1 MTRLLTL
8 SEAQRKRQRSITF
21 LKAKKGTNKEDTREN
36 NTEIIREHQEIRDIA
51 LSNRRR
57 IEKLEGDYEILRNL
71 TTSVEKIATKQDS
84 MEKDMGELKADVK
97 NIAEKPARRWE
108 SIVEKVLLTA
118 IGIIVAYLFAQIG
131 IG

>member
-1 MTRLLTL
+1 M
-8 SEAQRKRQRSITF
+8 A
-21 LKAKKGTNKEDTREN
+21 GKEDTREN

>member
-1 MTRLLTL
+1 M
-8 SEAQRKRQRSITF
+8 A
-21 LKAKKGTNKEDTREN
+21 GKEGTREN

-71 TTSVEKIATKQDS
+71 TTSVEKIAMKQDS

-118 IGIIVAYLFAQIG
+118 IGIIVAYLFARIG

>member
-1 MTRLLTL
+1 MV
-8 SEAQRKRQRSITF
+8 
-21 LKAKKGTNKEDTREN
+21 GKEDTREN

>member
-1 MTRLLTL
+1 MD
-8 SEAQRKRQRSITF
+8 
-21 LKAKKGTNKEDTREN
+21 GKEGTREN

-51 LSNRRR
+51 LSNRQR

>member
-1 MTRLLTL
+1 M
-8 SEAQRKRQRSITF
+8 A
-21 LKAKKGTNKEDTREN
+21 GKEGTREN

>member
-1 MTRLLTL
+1 M
-8 SEAQRKRQRSITF
+8 A
-21 LKAKKGTNKEDTREN
+21 GKEGTREN

-71 TTSVEKIATKQDS
+71 TTSVEKIAMKQDS

-118 IGIIVAYLFAQIG
+118 IGIVVAYLFAQIG

>member
-1 MTRLLTL
+1 M
-8 SEAQRKRQRSITF
+8 A
-21 LKAKKGTNKEDTREN
+21 GKEGTREN

-71 TTSVEKIATKQDS
+71 TTSVEKIAMKQDN
-84 MEKDMGELKADVK
+84 MEKDMGELKDSVK
-97 NIAEKPARRWE
+97 NIAEKPAKLWE
-108 SIVEKVLLTA
+108 SIVEKVLLAA
-118 IGIIVAYLFAQIG
+118 IGIIVAYLFARIG

>member
-1 MTRLLTL
+1 M
-8 SEAQRKRQRSITF
+8 A
-21 LKAKKGTNKEDTREN
+21 GKEGTREN

-118 IGIIVAYLFAQIG
+118 IGIIVAYLFARIG

>member
-1 MTRLLTL
+1 MD
-8 SEAQRKRQRSITF
+8 
-21 LKAKKGTNKEDTREN
+21 GKEGTREN

>member
-1 MTRLLTL
+1 M
-8 SEAQRKRQRSITF
+8 A
-21 LKAKKGTNKEDTREN
+21 GKEGTREN

-71 TTSVEKIATKQDS
+71 TTSVEKIAMKQDS

>member
-1 MTRLLTL
+1 M
-8 SEAQRKRQRSITF
+8 A
-21 LKAKKGTNKEDTREN
+21 GKEDTREN

-71 TTSVEKIATKQDS
+71 TTSVEKIAMKQDS

>member
-1 MTRLLTL
+1 M
-8 SEAQRKRQRSITF
+8 
-21 LKAKKGTNKEDTREN
+21 
-36 NTEIIREHQEIRDIA
+36 
-51 LSNRRR
+51 
-57 IEKLEGDYEILRNL
+57 RNL

>member
-1 MTRLLTL
+1 M
-8 SEAQRKRQRSITF
+8 
-21 LKAKKGTNKEDTREN
+21 
-36 NTEIIREHQEIRDIA
+36 
-51 LSNRRR
+51 
-57 IEKLEGDYEILRNL
+57 RNL

-118 IGIIVAYLFAQIG
+118 IGIIVAYLFARIG

>member
-1 MTRLLTL
+1 M
-8 SEAQRKRQRSITF
+8 A
-21 LKAKKGTNKEDTREN
+21 GKEGTREN

-71 TTSVEKIATKQDS
+71 TTSVEKIAMKQDS

-97 NIAEKPARRWE
+97 NIAEKPAKLWE
-108 SIVEKVLLTA
+108 SIVEKVLLAA
-118 IGIIVAYLFAQIG
+118 IGIIVAYLFARIG

>member
-1 MTRLLTL
+1 M
-8 SEAQRKRQRSITF
+8 
-21 LKAKKGTNKEDTREN
+21 
-36 NTEIIREHQEIRDIA
+36 
-51 LSNRRR
+51 
-57 IEKLEGDYEILRNL
+57 RNL
-71 TTSVEKIATKQDS
+71 TTSVEKIAMKQDS
-84 MEKDMGELKADVK
+84 MEKDMGELKANVK

>member
-1 MTRLLTL
+1 M
-8 SEAQRKRQRSITF
+8 A
-21 LKAKKGTNKEDTREN
+21 GKEDTRED

-71 TTSVEKIATKQDS
+71 TTSVEKIAMKQDS

>member
-1 MTRLLTL
+1 MV
-8 SEAQRKRQRSITF
+8 
-21 LKAKKGTNKEDTREN
+21 GKEDTREN

-71 TTSVEKIATKQDS
+71 TTSVEKIAMKQDS

>member
-1 MTRLLTL
+1 M
-8 SEAQRKRQRSITF
+8 A
-21 LKAKKGTNKEDTREN
+21 GKEDTREN

-118 IGIIVAYLFAQIG
+118 IGIIVAYLFARIG

>member
-1 MTRLLTL
+1 M
-8 SEAQRKRQRSITF
+8 A
-21 LKAKKGTNKEDTREN
+21 GKEDTREN

-71 TTSVEKIATKQDS
+71 TTSVEKIAMKQDS

-118 IGIIVAYLFAQIG
+118 IGIIVAYLFARIG

>member
-1 MTRLLTL
+1 M
-8 SEAQRKRQRSITF
+8 
-21 LKAKKGTNKEDTREN
+21 GTREN

-71 TTSVEKIATKQDS
+71 TTSVEKIAMKQDS

>member
-1 MTRLLTL
+1 M
-8 SEAQRKRQRSITF
+8 A
-21 LKAKKGTNKEDTREN
+21 GKEGTREN
-36 NTEIIREHQEIRDIA
+36 NTEVIREHQEIRDIA

-71 TTSVEKIATKQDS
+71 TTSVEKIAMKQDS

>member
-1 MTRLLTL
+1 M
-8 SEAQRKRQRSITF
+8 A
-21 LKAKKGTNKEDTREN
+21 GKEDTREN
-36 NTEIIREHQEIRDIA
+36 NTEVIREHQEIRDIA

>member
-1 MTRLLTL
+1 M
-8 SEAQRKRQRSITF
+8 
-21 LKAKKGTNKEDTREN
+21 
-36 NTEIIREHQEIRDIA
+36 
-51 LSNRRR
+51 
-57 IEKLEGDYEILRNL
+57 RNL
-71 TTSVEKIATKQDS
+71 TTSVEKIAMKQDS

>member
-1 MTRLLTL
+1 M
-8 SEAQRKRQRSITF
+8 
-21 LKAKKGTNKEDTREN
+21 
-36 NTEIIREHQEIRDIA
+36 
-51 LSNRRR
+51 
-57 IEKLEGDYEILRNL
+57 RNL
-71 TTSVEKIATKQDS
+71 TTSVEKIAMKQDS

-118 IGIIVAYLFAQIG
+118 IGIIVAYLFARIG

>member
-1 MTRLLTL
+1 M
-8 SEAQRKRQRSITF
+8 
-21 LKAKKGTNKEDTREN
+21 
-36 NTEIIREHQEIRDIA
+36 
-51 LSNRRR
+51 
-57 IEKLEGDYEILRNL
+57 
-71 TTSVEKIATKQDS
+71 KQDS
-84 MEKDMGELKADVK
+84 MEKDMGELKANVK

>member
-1 MTRLLTL
+1 M
-8 SEAQRKRQRSITF
+8 
-21 LKAKKGTNKEDTREN
+21 
-36 NTEIIREHQEIRDIA
+36 
-51 LSNRRR
+51 
-57 IEKLEGDYEILRNL
+57 RNL

-84 MEKDMGELKADVK
+84 MEKDMGELKADAK